1 MEEDPPNEATLDPS
15 QPPRSSSPAALPI
28 IVLLITLPPT
38 KQSLCCCCCCCKR
51 VDGLRYSGLG
61 SFVLNV
67 RRSVM

>member
-38 KQSLCCCCCCCKR
+38 KQSLCC
-51 VDGLRYSGLG
+51 
-61 SFVLNV
+61 
-67 RRSVM
+67 